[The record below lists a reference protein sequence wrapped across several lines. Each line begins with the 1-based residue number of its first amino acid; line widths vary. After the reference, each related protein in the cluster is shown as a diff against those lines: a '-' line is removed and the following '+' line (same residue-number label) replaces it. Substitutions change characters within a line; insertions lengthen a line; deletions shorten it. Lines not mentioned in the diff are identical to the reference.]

1 MKKPQAKDFNTND
14 GLHAAMREWAYSQDK
29 PRVEIWF
36 KYEGDLSYYPLF
48 VLYPLQ
54 KEVTYRCK
62 EGEIYTVPVDVGNKY
77 THVAIPLHLEGKGS
91 VEIAKY
97 IVDRY
102 SHKLAWKNVTLDP
115 VLEDEASSRLP
126 EGVKLL
132 WTLLK
137 N

>member
-62 EGEIYTVPVDVGNKY
+62 EGEIYTVLVDVGNKY
-77 THVAIPLHLEGKGS
+77 THRSIPLELEGKGLK
-91 VEIAKY
+91 EIRDHVLGKY
-97 IVDRY
+97 E
-102 SHKLAWKNVTLDP
+102 HTLAWQRKTMAP
-115 VLEDEASSRLP
+115 VLEDEVSSRLP

-132 WTLLK
+132 
-137 N
+137 

>member
-14 GLHAAMREWAYSQDK
+14 GLHAAMREWAYSRDK

-36 KYEGDLSYYPLF
+36 KYSDSELYHPVF

-62 EGEIYTVPVDVGNKY
+62 EGEIYTVMVDVGNKY
-77 THVAIPLHLEGKGS
+77 SHRAIPLDLEGKGLK
-91 VEIAKY
+91 EIRDHVLGNY
-97 IVDRY
+97 E
-102 SHKLAWKNVTLDP
+102 HTLAWQRKTIVP

-132 WTLLK
+132 
-137 N
+137 